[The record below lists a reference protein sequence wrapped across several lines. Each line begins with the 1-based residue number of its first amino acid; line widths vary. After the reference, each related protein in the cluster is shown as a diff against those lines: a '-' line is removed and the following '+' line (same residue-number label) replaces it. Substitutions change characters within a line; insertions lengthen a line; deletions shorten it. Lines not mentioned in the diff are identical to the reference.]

1 MENTTSPKSALIS
14 QAFKQYHQMIIGYIN
29 RRINNID
36 DAEDMSQDVFLRL
49 MEYKD
54 ILCEET
60 IKNFIFTIAQNRVI
74 DYIRRINKKIEI
86 YSYIY
91 DFQPSVTTYTPEQEA
106 SAHDLLMIE
115 NHCMRK
121 LPPQRCKIYY
131 MSRIEEKSTDEIAK
145 ELHLSRRTVE
155 SHQFM
160 ARKEVRE
167 NLRRII

>member
-1 MENTTSPKSALIS
+1 
-14 QAFKQYHQMIIGYIN
+14 
-29 RRINNID
+29 
-36 DAEDMSQDVFLRL
+36 V
-49 MEYKD
+49 
-54 ILCEET
+54 
-60 IKNFIFTIAQNRVI
+60 
-74 DYIRRINKKIEI
+74 
-86 YSYIY
+86 
-91 DFQPSVTTYTPEQEA
+91 QPSVTTYTPEQET
-106 SAHDLLMIE
+106 SAHDLLMME